1 MSCFPSVED
10 SPVVYSNCG
19 LRGHSRRTCTGTIQK
34 TAMIKVG
41 ETETEMLAGA
51 TEVGETET
59 EKVNRIELRETETG
73 VLAAAVPVEDMP
85 EMNA

>member
-1 MSCFPSVED
+1 
-10 SPVVYSNCG
+10 
-19 LRGHSRRTCTGTIQK
+19 
-34 TAMIKVG
+34 MIKVG